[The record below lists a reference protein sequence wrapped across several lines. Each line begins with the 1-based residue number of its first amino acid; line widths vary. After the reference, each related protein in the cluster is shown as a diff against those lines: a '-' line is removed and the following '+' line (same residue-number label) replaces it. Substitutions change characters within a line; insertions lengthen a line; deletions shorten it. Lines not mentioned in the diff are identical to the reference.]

1 MSLKAAFLVRVP
13 VSACRVLCLAALAV
27 GALLLQGCSAVKL
40 AYNQVPHLAYWQLH
54 HFLDL
59 SENQSDRVRS
69 DLGLLHQWHR
79 GTMLPR
85 HAELLQQ
92 VQQQL
97 PAPVTPDQVCRIYDD
112 ARVQL
117 DAVWAQ
123 TELQLVWLASQL
135 SPAQIRHL
143 EKKQADSNA
152 DWKKQWLDPP
162 PGQVREQRYKQ
173 LLARAETFY
182 GTLDEGPRAALR
194 TFVARSSFDPQRSY
208 AERLRRQKD
217 LVQVLR
223 SIVQEQ
229 APTERSLALLRGYRA
244 RFSTSPD
251 GAYQRYAQA
260 LTEEGCEGFAHM
272 HNAMAAAQRLRAVQS
287 LKGYE
292 QDFWVLAA
300 Q

>member
-1 MSLKAAFLVRVP
+1 MDEKAPSVPTLTAESCPLAATAARPGPCMAGFEGCVEGGALSLKAAFLVRMP

-143 EKKQADSNA
+143 EKKA
-152 DWKKQWLDPP
+152 
-162 PGQVREQRYKQ
+162 GR
-173 LLARAETFY
+173 
-182 GTLDEGPRAALR
+182 
-194 TFVARSSFDPQRSY
+194 
-208 AERLRRQKD
+208 
-217 LVQVLR
+217 
-223 SIVQEQ
+223 
-229 APTERSLALLRGYRA
+229 
-244 RFSTSPD
+244 
-251 GAYQRYAQA
+251 
-260 LTEEGCEGFAHM
+260 
-272 HNAMAAAQRLRAVQS
+272 
-287 LKGYE
+287 
-292 QDFWVLAA
+292 
-300 Q
+300 